1 MSTRPNLL
9 DVPSLKKLVIVQ
21 YDPEPRRDS
30 VRAVITIGLIA
41 ALFVVIGFALYST
54 YGDYLKTKDIID
66 KLLPGLIGSALG
78 FYFGSK
84 NNQS

>member
-1 MSTRPNLL
+1 
-9 DVPSLKKLVIVQ
+9 
-21 YDPEPRRDS
+21 
-30 VRAVITIGLIA
+30 
-41 ALFVVIGFALYST
+41 VVIGFALYST